1 MASPSDSP
9 SALFDALLQANV
21 DPGLAMKAAE
31 ETRID
36 TFRIEVNARFDNMDT
51 HFDAMQTTMDTRFD
65 AMQTTMDTHY
75 GAIAKAITDLGTRL
89 DRIDNRYNTLT
100 IALVGIFAAAVI
112 AAICKTFF
120 F

>member
-9 SALFDALLQANV
+9 SALFEALLQANV
-21 DPGLAMKAAE
+21 DPGLAMKATE

-36 TFRIEVNARFDNMDT
+36 TFRIEVNAHFDNI
-51 HFDAMQTTMDTRFD
+51 DTRFD

-75 GAIAKAITDLGTRL
+75 GAIANAITDIGTRL
-89 DRIDNRYNTLT
+89 DRIDNRYNSLT
-100 IALVGIFAAAVI
+100 IALVGIIAAAVI
-112 AAICKTFF
+112 AAIFKIFF

>member
-51 HFDAMQTTMDTRFD
+51 RFD

-75 GAIAKAITDLGTRL
+75 GATKSFEMKRLISALKCHPLTIPQTSGTR
-89 DRIDNRYNTLT
+89 RCP
-100 IALVGIFAAAVI
+100 ALPHAGPTFGTFA
-112 AAICKTFF
+112 
-120 F
+120 